1 MASDELP
8 SSPLDPH
15 NPLASQQSRD
25 AYLTARRR
33 ETLELPAG
41 VEHLH
46 LPPREQI
53 YPAEI
58 NLSDIPLSV
67 AMRREPNT
75 TPIGRWLQAVEPMS
89 PTNDPALRPASHWS
103 SDSEPTT
110 LSDSNSWIS
119 KLHEKAA
126 HNFEF
131 NRRDLS
137 SPEGISPTNPGYRA
151 AGIQPFA
158 GSSSSRP
165 FPASPSKRPMKTSP
179 NEKSTGRL
187 QGKKKHVPPPILTNR
202 RIAVVIPLSKLRQGK
217 PTTRKGKVS
226 SQKAVL
232 APSGSALRPCNQPIF
247 CCPICGFRLPLLT
260 AINQHIRD
268 NHPRAYNPTNG
279 DVNDHEHEPSENHND
294 AVALPRRPIPRYICI
309 ALINDISSWLDNT
322 HFLRM
327 KTYFDETKPT
337 FLGFWR
343 TNYLLSVPI
352 PENAHKLV
360 RGTWCKD
367 LVELSLSDVPQESAP
382 GAIIKK
388 ALPSGNS

>member
-1 MASDELP
+1 MSIKSILLLPLLSPSSGTTPHSIKEHQKKIKLPQSRSSEPRTPIKLEDKPPILPIIPSPTNPFVADPSAMASDELP

-279 DVNDHEHEPSENHND
+279 DVNDHEHEPSE
-294 AVALPRRPIPRYICI
+294 
-309 ALINDISSWLDNT
+309 
-322 HFLRM
+322 
-327 KTYFDETKPT
+327 K
-337 FLGFWR
+337 
-343 TNYLLSVPI
+343 
-352 PENAHKLV
+352 
-360 RGTWCKD
+360 
-367 LVELSLSDVPQESAP
+367 
-382 GAIIKK
+382 
-388 ALPSGNS
+388 